1 MKKYLIGLLI
11 LVGVISITSLFG
23 ASALE
28 NTMLIEQLKKDKS
41 LQDKVKADYQKTKL
55 SNDTTDKN
63 YKLKILDSNT
73 TVQKLYKNSK
83 DLNTTDD
90 SNETNKTQNS
100 KQKYTLKNYYKNF
113 TPFFYEDQ
121 ISLVEEIEKRQI
133 ILKDGTALE
142 RFGIKF
148 FKNSSN
154 EIPTSGVPDDY
165 VLSTGDSLKISVY
178 GLSEYDGELEINK
191 DGKIIIPQVGALSIR
206 GLKYKIAKATIFNKL
221 SSTYPNTTINI
232 TIGNTSP
239 FAVSVVGEVNKPG
252 LYTVNAL
259 SKVKNALF
267 MAGGISNIGS
277 MRDIQ
282 IKRNGRV
289 VATFDLYDLLRGG
302 RDNGDVYLYPGDVI
316 YVPTATKQVFLDG
329 NVKSPAIYELQNNET
344 LQDLIRFA
352 GGLNS
357 DSTKTVKIFRSEKGV
372 RTLFEAKLNEK
383 VILHD
388 GDKVMAGKISDVTD
402 NLVYLYGNVYKNE
415 SISIDKRD
423 TVGSLF
429 KKLVNFYGTDKVF
442 MSNTDMGYF
451 VVKRVDEKTLE
462 HKILSGNL
470 LEAINGNKK
479 FDVELQSED
488 KIFVFNKSITQ
499 DIKYIAVGGEVLR
512 GGKFKY
518 FDGMK
523 LIDGIMAAGIKKES
537 DLTKIKVTSVRSD
550 NTYDIKY
557 YNYDVA
563 NNITLNPYDDIN
575 ITNFAINNDFEEIT
589 INGSVITGG
598 TFNYSKDL
606 TLNELINMAGGL
618 KQNANKE
625 QFELVSYKV
634 ENGVRTHDV
643 KILNLK
649 ESLASNLKLNPFD
662 EVMIRQVAQW
672 GDQKTIILKGEVN
685 YPGEYTIMPGE
696 KLSSVLKRAGG
707 LKASAFVEGSVFT
720 RLDIQKIQ
728 QEAFQKQ
735 LNDLESSMMYLSTQ
749 PDEAGKSTNSAEL
762 LQVLDSVRKRGEAT
776 KMIGRLSIRLS
787 RNINEFANSQYDIV
801 LKGGDTLTIP
811 EIEQSVAIMGE
822 VMNNTAVTHIDGS
835 DIWDYLEQAGGL
847 KESGDQD
854 GIFIVKANG
863 EAKRLKKHFLIG
875 YSNSKVEAGD
885 TIVVPF
891 KVDRFSG
898 LKFAKDITSIIYQIA
913 VSAAALKTVGAL

>member
-1 MKKYLIGLLI
+1 M
-11 LVGVISITSLFG
+11 
-23 ASALE
+23 
-28 NTMLIEQLKKDKS
+28 
-41 LQDKVKADYQKTKL
+41 
-55 SNDTTDKN
+55 
-63 YKLKILDSNT
+63 
-73 TVQKLYKNSK
+73 
-83 DLNTTDD
+83 
-90 SNETNKTQNS
+90 
-100 KQKYTLKNYYKNF
+100 
-113 TPFFYEDQ
+113 
-121 ISLVEEIEKRQI
+121 VEEIEKRQVI
-133 ILKDGTALE
+133 VQKDVVLE

-148 FKNSSN
+148 FKNSSS

-165 VLSTGDSLKISVY
+165 ILSTGDSLKISVY

-191 DGKIIIPQVGALSIR
+191 DGKIIIPQIGALSIR
-206 GLKYKIAKATIFNKL
+206 GLKYKVAKATIFSKL

-289 VATFDLYDLLRGG
+289 VATFDLYELIKSGKE
-302 RDNGDVYLYPGDVI
+302 NGDIYLYPGDVI
-316 YVPTATKQVFLDG
+316 FVPSAKTLVHLDG
-329 NVKSPAIYELQNNET
+329 NIKNPAIYELQNNET

-357 DSTKTVKIFRSEKGV
+357 DSTKTVKIFRGEKGI

-383 VILHD
+383 VILYD

-402 NLVYLYGNVYKNE
+402 NLVYLYGNIYKNE
-415 SISIDKRD
+415 SISIAEKD

-429 KKLVNFYGTDKVF
+429 KKLINFYGNEKVF

-451 VVKRVDEKTLE
+451 LVKRVDKKTLQP
-462 HKILSGNL
+462 KVLSGNL
-470 LEAINGNKK
+470 FEAINGNKSL
-479 FDVELQSED
+479 DIELQSED
-488 KIFVFNKSITQ
+488 KIFIFNKSITQ
-499 DIKYIAVGGEVLR
+499 DIQYIMVGGEVLR
-512 GGKFKY
+512 SGKFKY

-537 DLTKIKVTSVRSD
+537 DLTKIKVTSVKSD
-550 NTYDIKY
+550 NTYNIKY
-557 YNYDVA
+557 YNYGVA
-563 NNITLNPYDDIN
+563 NNIILNPYDDIN

-606 TLNELINMAGGL
+606 TLNELIDMAGGL

-625 QFELVSYKV
+625 QFELISYKV
-634 ENGVRTHDV
+634 QNGVRTHDV

-649 ESLASNLKLNPFD
+649 ESLATNLKLNPFD
-662 EVMIRQVAQW
+662 EVMIRQVAHW
-672 GDQKTIILKGEVN
+672 NDQKTIILKGEVN

-707 LKASAFVEGSVFT
+707 LKETAFVEGSVFT

-749 PDEAGKSTNSAEL
+749 PDEAGKSSNSAEL
-762 LQVLDSVRKRGEAT
+762 LQALDSVRKRAEET
-776 KMIGRLSIRLS
+776 KMIGRLSIKLS
-787 RNINEFANSQYDIV
+787 KNINEFTNSPYDIV
-801 LKGGDTLTIP
+801 LKAGDTLTIP
-811 EIEQSVAIMGE
+811 EIEQSVAIIGE
-822 VMNNTAVTHIDGS
+822 VMNNTAVTHIDGK
-835 DIWDYLEQAGGL
+835 DLFDYLDQAGGL
-847 KESGDQD
+847 KESGNEQ

-863 EAKRLKKHFLIG
+863 EAKKLTKYFLIG
-875 YSNSKVEAGD
+875 YSNLKIEAGD

-891 KVDRFSG
+891 KIDRFSG
-898 LKFAKDITSIIYQIA
+898 LKFAKDLTSIIYQIA